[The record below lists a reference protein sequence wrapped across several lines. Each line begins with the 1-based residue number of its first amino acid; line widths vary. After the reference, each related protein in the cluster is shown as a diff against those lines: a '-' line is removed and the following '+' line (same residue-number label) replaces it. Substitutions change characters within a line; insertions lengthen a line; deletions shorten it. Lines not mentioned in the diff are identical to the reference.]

1 LTRAQFGAILEAKLN
16 KQGANA
22 MGTRS
27 RVGIM
32 HGDVVKS
39 VYCHYDGYLSCTG
52 QILQEHYDSV
62 KTNALVARG
71 DNSGIKEELDE
82 MNFYADRGEEDV
94 SWQVAHSLEEF
105 VEQTHACCGEYYYVM
120 KDGVWYAGAVYATTG
135 LIKEQLVPLVDAL
148 ADILIEEGIG
158 EDSVTLQT

>member
-1 LTRAQFGAILEAKLN
+1 
-16 KQGANA
+16 

-32 HGDVVKS
+32 HGDVIKS

-62 KTNALVARG
+62 KTNKLVSLG
-71 DNSGIKEELDE
+71 DNSGIHEELE
-82 MNFYADRGEEDV
+82 AMSFYADRGEDNV
-94 SWQVAHSLEEF
+94 GYQVAHSLDEY
-105 VEQTHACCGEYYYVM
+105 VEQTHNCSGEYYYVM

-148 ADILIEEGIG
+148 ADILIEEALA
-158 EDSVTLQT
+158 DDN

>member
-1 LTRAQFGAILEAKLN
+1 
-16 KQGANA
+16 

-82 MNFYADRGEEDV
+82 MSFYADRGEDNV
-94 SWQVAHSLEEF
+94 SWQVAHSLEELI
-105 VEQTHACCGEYYYVM
+105 EQTNACSGEYYYVM

-135 LIKEQLVPLVDAL
+135 LVMNGLVPLVDAL
-148 ADILIEEGIG
+148 ADILIEEGMA
-158 EDSVTLQT
+158 EHETLQG

>member
-1 LTRAQFGAILEAKLN
+1 
-16 KQGANA
+16 

-32 HGDVVKS
+32 HGDVLKS

-82 MNFYADRGEEDV
+82 MNFYADRGEDNV
-94 SWQVAHSLEEF
+94 SWQVAHSLEELI
-105 VEQTHACCGEYYYVM
+105 EQTNACSGEYYYVM

-135 LIKEQLVPLVDAL
+135 LIKDQLVPLVDAL

>member
-1 LTRAQFGAILEAKLN
+1 
-16 KQGANA
+16 

-32 HGDVVKS
+32 HGDVLKS

-71 DNSGIKEELDE
+71 DNSGIREELDE
-82 MNFYADRGEEDV
+82 MSFYADRGEDNV
-94 SWQVAHSLEEF
+94 SWQVAHSLEELI
-105 VEQTHACCGEYYYVM
+105 EQTNACSGEYYYVM

-135 LIKEQLVPLVDAL
+135 LIKDQLVPLVDAL